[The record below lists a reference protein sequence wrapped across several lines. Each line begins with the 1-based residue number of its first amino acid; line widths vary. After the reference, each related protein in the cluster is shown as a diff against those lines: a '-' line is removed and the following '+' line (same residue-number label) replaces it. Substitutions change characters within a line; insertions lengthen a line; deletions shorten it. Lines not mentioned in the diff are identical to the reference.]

1 MHALFGLLI
10 LSVVGAFLVFAFR
23 QGMGVRRDARR
34 DDGTAF
40 NLGSGGSD
48 SGPSHHS
55 GDGFGHGL

>member
-23 QGMGVRRDARR
+23 QGMGVRRDDRR
-34 DDGTAF
+34 DSGPAW
-40 NLGSGGSD
+40 GGSD

-55 GDGFGHGL
+55 GDGFGHG